1 MWIYRESCRPQP
13 RVGIVHK
20 EVHRSGMG
28 IRQSV
33 AEYVAEI
40 GAYYEQ
46 YINQIHENGINLEYL
61 EYVAEK
67 YPLDMMDK
75 VLESIFNDL
84 NILNRVHK
92 MVLRFKP
99 HLLPLYNMHNDV

>member
-1 MWIYRESCRPQP
+1 
-13 RVGIVHK
+13 
-20 EVHRSGMG
+20 MG

-46 YINQIHENGINLEYL
+46 YINPIHENGINVEYL

-75 VLESIFNDL
+75 VLVSIFNDL

-92 MVLRFKP
+92 MVLRFHFLKYMRQKRNAS
-99 HLLPLYNMHNDV
+99 LASLALRLDDDFDGT